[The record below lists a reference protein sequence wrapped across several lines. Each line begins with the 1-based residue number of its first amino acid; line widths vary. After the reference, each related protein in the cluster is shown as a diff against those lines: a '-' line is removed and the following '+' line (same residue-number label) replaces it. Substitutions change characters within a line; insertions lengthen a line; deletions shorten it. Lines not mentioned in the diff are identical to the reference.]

1 MRYVSKKHDKK
12 RKEVRHSYLLSL
24 FVSTVNVNRRHNIYE
39 ETKKLFD
46 DLYSE
51 KL

>member
-24 FVSTVNVNRRHNIYE
+24 FVSTVNVNRKHNINE
-39 ETKKLFD
+39 GTEKLFH
-46 DLYSE
+46 DL
-51 KL
+51 